1 DRRRATSARSVTSE
15 KGKIKE
21 RLGTPSRTQLSRC
34 RQTTMNLVPTQDG
47 EHLEQSRTYC
57 FSRDRYTDRVN
68 QCSRLH
74 TARLGRGAQRGLGRR
89 LIEMLHPRKCRVDG
103 RQMLP
108 HPADTQMLVDR
119 GGVVLDRVGEKKP
132 PVSDQIVEPLRARLQ
147 Q

>member
-1 DRRRATSARSVTSE
+1 MEVLRKQFSTQAAEGNGVERERGDRRRATSARSVTSE

-74 TARLGRGAQRGLGRR
+74 TAR
-89 LIEMLHPRKCRVDG
+89 
-103 RQMLP
+103 
-108 HPADTQMLVDR
+108 
-119 GGVVLDRVGEKKP
+119 
-132 PVSDQIVEPLRARLQ
+132 
-147 Q
+147 